1 MAEESDM
8 SREVGLVAGALTQ
21 FAKSKSWKDSD
32 YWIYYW
38 TNPEWAKI
46 HFVFVAE
53 EFNDQ
58 DPYESTR
65 EVWSF
70 LEKELASHSDV
81 LKSLG
86 LVTRSRK
93 KLDEGGLYAI
103 GPSYKEFW
111 TAYPVPQH

>member
-8 SREVGLVAGALTQ
+8 SREVGLIAGALTH
-21 FAKSKSWKDSD
+21 FARSKSWKDSD

-38 TNPEWAKI
+38 TNPDWEKV
-46 HFVFVAE
+46 HFVLVAE
-53 EFNDQ
+53 AFNDQ

-65 EVWSF
+65 DVWSF
-70 LEKELASHSDV
+70 LEKDLAQHPDV

-93 KLDEGGLYAI
+93 KIDEGGLYAI

-111 TAYPVPQH
+111 TVYPVPQH